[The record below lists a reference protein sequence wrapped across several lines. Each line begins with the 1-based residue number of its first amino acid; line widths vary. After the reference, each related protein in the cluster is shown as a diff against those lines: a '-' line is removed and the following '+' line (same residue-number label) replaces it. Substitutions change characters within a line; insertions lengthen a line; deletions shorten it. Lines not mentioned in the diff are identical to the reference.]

1 MAITYDVGNI
11 SAQIGSKTAAIT
23 VIDPSMFSPPATDI
37 TRNRGTV
44 TTKSTYRYKG
54 SAWAMTELEVR
65 HTVQPPE
72 PGSLNV
78 RHTVR
83 LSTMVRRTNTAITE
97 YDYIPYEAVI
107 QWNTD
112 SRFELQVAEMSRLIQ
127 AAVSL
132 ALGVFDGTSGAPSN
146 APVTSSALGITQSLT

>member
-1 MAITYDVGNI
+1 MAITYEAGNI

-37 TRNRGTV
+37 IRSRGSV
-44 TTKSTYRYKG
+44 TKKSLYQYKAT
-54 SAWAMTELEVR
+54 AWAMTELEVK
-65 HTVQPPE
+65 HTVQPVE

-78 RHTVR
+78 RHSVR
-83 LSTMVRRTNTAITE
+83 LSTMIRRTNTAVTE
-97 YDYIPYEAVI
+97 YEYIPYEAVI

-112 SRFELQVAEMSRLIQ
+112 SRYELQVAEMSRLIQ

-132 ALGVFDGTSGAPSN
+132 ALGTFDGSTGAPSN
-146 APVTSSALGITQSLT
+146 ALVTSSALGITQSLT